1 MKIFHIPAFTDNY
14 IWCIQKNN
22 KLAVVDPGDSKE
34 LLNLIKNNDL
44 ILEDI
49 LITHHHFDHTGGLE
63 DLHNLVNGN
72 IFGPKESN
80 KFINKFVSENDEIE
94 VLGNKYKILET
105 PGHTLDH
112 ISYYSEDIN
121 SVFCGDTLF
130 SGGCG
135 RAFEGTYEQLHN
147 SIQKLNGLPESTL
160 IYAAHEYT
168 IANLEFAYSVH
179 ADNAIIVHLNKAKK
193 MISDN
198 KITLPTKLSLEKK
211 INLFLLENRPE
222 HAKLLSD
229 LDWFKELRERKD
241 SY

>member
-14 IWCIQKNN
+14 IWCIQENN

-34 LLNLIKNNDL
+34 LLNLIKDNDL

-63 DLHNLVNGN
+63 DLHKLVKGN
-72 IFGPKESN
+72 IYGPKQSN

-94 VLGNKYKILET
+94 VLGNKYKIFET

-121 SVFCGDTLF
+121 SLFCGDTLF

-135 RAFEGTYEQLHN
+135 RAFEGTFEQLHN

-168 IANLEFAYSVH
+168 VSNLQFAYSVH
-179 ADNAIIVHLNKAKK
+179 NDEIILENLNHSKK
-193 MISDN
+193 LLSEGN
-198 KITLPTKLSLEKK
+198 ITLPTVLSLEKR

-222 HAKLLSD
+222 FAKAKPD
-229 LDWFKELRERKD
+229 LEWFTELRERKD
-241 SY
+241 SA

>member
-34 LLNLIKNNDL
+34 LLNLIKDNDL

-49 LITHHHFDHTGGLE
+49 LVTHHHFDHTGGLE
-63 DLHNLVNGN
+63 DLHKLVKGN
-72 IFGPKESN
+72 IYGPKQSN

-112 ISYYSEDIN
+112 ISYYSKDIN

-179 ADNAIIVHLNKAKK
+179 ADNAIISHLNKAKK

-198 KITLPTKLSLEKK
+198 EITLPTKLSLEKK

-222 HAKLLSD
+222 HTKLLSD

>member
-80 KFINKFVSENDEIE
+80 KFINKFVSEDDEIE
-94 VLGNKYKILET
+94 VLGNKYKIFET

-179 ADNAIIVHLNKAKK
+179 ADNAIINHLNKAKK

>member
-94 VLGNKYKILET
+94 VLGNKYRILET

-179 ADNAIIVHLNKAKK
+179 ADNAIINHLNKAKK

-222 HAKLLSD
+222 HTKLLSD

>member
-14 IWCIQKNN
+14 IWCIQKNK

-34 LLNLIKNNDL
+34 LLNLIKDNDL

-63 DLHNLVNGN
+63 DLHKLVKGN
-72 IFGPKESN
+72 IYGPKQSN

-94 VLGNKYKILET
+94 VLGNKYKIFET

-135 RAFEGTYEQLHN
+135 RAFEGTFEQLHN
-147 SIQKLNGLPESTL
+147 SIQTLNGLPESTL

-168 IANLEFAYSVH
+168 VSNLQFAYSVH
-179 ADNAIIVHLNKAKK
+179 DDEIILENLNHSKK
-193 MISDN
+193 LLSEGN
-198 KITLPTKLSLEKK
+198 ITLPTVLSLEKR

-222 HAKLLSD
+222 FAKAKPD
-229 LDWFKELRERKD
+229 LEWFTELRERKD
-241 SY
+241 YA

>member
-34 LLNLIKNNDL
+34 LLNLIKDNDL

-112 ISYYSEDIN
+112 ISYYSKDIN

-168 IANLEFAYSVH
+168 IANLEFAYSIH
-179 ADNAIIVHLNKAKK
+179 ADNAIISHLNKAKK

-198 KITLPTKLSLEKK
+198 EITLPTKLSLEKK

-222 HAKLLSD
+222 HTKLLSD

>member
-34 LLNLIKNNDL
+34 LLNLIKDNDL

>member
-1 MKIFHIPAFTDNY
+1 MKIDHIHAFTDNY
-14 IWCIQKNN
+14 IWCIQKNR

-34 LLNLIKNNDL
+34 LLNLIKDNDL

-63 DLHNLVNGN
+63 DLHKLVKGN
-72 IFGPKESN
+72 IYGPKQSN

-94 VLGNKYKILET
+94 VLGNKYKIFET

-135 RAFEGTYEQLHN
+135 RAFEGTFKQLHN

-168 IANLEFAYSVH
+168 VSNLQFAYSVH
-179 ADNAIIVHLNKAKK
+179 NDEIILENLNHSKK
-193 MISDN
+193 LLSEGN
-198 KITLPTKLSLEKK
+198 ITLPTVLSLEKR

-222 HAKLLSD
+222 FARAKPD
-229 LDWFKELRERKD
+229 LEWFTELRERKD
-241 SY
+241 SA

>member
-1 MKIFHIPAFTDNY
+1 MKIFHIPAFKDNY

-22 KLAVVDPGDSKE
+22 KLAVVDPGDSIE
-34 LLNLIKNNDL
+34 LLNLINENDL

-63 DLHNLVNGN
+63 DLHKLVKGN
-72 IFGPKESN
+72 IYGPKESN
-80 KFINKFVSENDEIE
+80 KFINKCVSENDEIE
-94 VLGNKYKILET
+94 VLGNKYKIFET

-135 RAFEGTYEQLHN
+135 RAFEGTFEQLHN

-168 IANLEFAYSVH
+168 VSNLEFAYSIH
-179 ADNAIIVHLNKAKK
+179 NDEIILENLNHSKK
-193 MISDN
+193 LLSEGN
-198 KITLPTKLSLEKK
+198 ITLPSVLSLEKR

-222 HAKLLSD
+222 FAKSKPD
-229 LDWFKELRERKD
+229 LEWFTELRERKD
-241 SY
+241 SA

>member
-63 DLHNLVNGN
+63 DLHKLVKGN
-72 IFGPKESN
+72 IYGPKESN

-94 VLGNKYKILET
+94 VLGNKYKIFET

-179 ADNAIIVHLNKAKK
+179 ADNAIINHLNKAKK

-222 HAKLLSD
+222 HTKLLSD

>member
-14 IWCIQKNN
+14 IWCIQKNK

-34 LLNLIKNNDL
+34 LLNLIKDNDL

-63 DLHNLVNGN
+63 DLHKLVKGN
-72 IFGPKESN
+72 IYGPKQSN

-94 VLGNKYKILET
+94 VLGNKYKIFET

-135 RAFEGTYEQLHN
+135 RAFEGTFEQLHN

-168 IANLEFAYSVH
+168 VSNLQFAYSVH
-179 ADNAIIVHLNKAKK
+179 NDEIILENLNHSKK
-193 MISDN
+193 LLSEGN
-198 KITLPTKLSLEKK
+198 ITLPTVLSLEKR

-222 HAKLLSD
+222 FAKAKPD
-229 LDWFKELRERKD
+229 LEWFTELRERKD
-241 SY
+241 SA

>member
-14 IWCIQKNN
+14 IWCIQENN

-34 LLNLIKNNDL
+34 LLNLIKDNDL

-63 DLHNLVNGN
+63 DLHKLVKGN
-72 IFGPKESN
+72 IYGPKQSN
-80 KFINKFVSENDEIE
+80 KFINKCVSENDEIE
-94 VLGNKYKILET
+94 VLGNKYKIFET

-121 SVFCGDTLF
+121 SLFCGDTLF

-135 RAFEGTYEQLHN
+135 RAFEGTFEQLHN
-147 SIQKLNGLPESTL
+147 SIQKLNGLPETTL

-168 IANLEFAYSVH
+168 VSNLQFAYSVH
-179 ADNAIIVHLNKAKK
+179 DDEIILENLNHSKK
-193 MISDN
+193 LLSEGS
-198 KITLPTKLSLEKK
+198 ITLPSVLSLEKR

-222 HAKLLSD
+222 FAKSKPD
-229 LDWFKELRERKD
+229 LEWFTELRERKD
-241 SY
+241 SA

>member
-34 LLNLIKNNDL
+34 LLNLIKDNDL

-63 DLHNLVNGN
+63 DLHKLVNGN

-112 ISYYSEDIN
+112 ISYYSKDIN

-179 ADNAIIVHLNKAKK
+179 ADNAIINHLNKAKK

-222 HAKLLSD
+222 HTKLLSD

>member
-34 LLNLIKNNDL
+34 LLNLIKDNDL

-63 DLHNLVNGN
+63 DLHKLVKGN
-72 IFGPKESN
+72 IYGPKQSN
-80 KFINKFVSENDEIE
+80 KFINKFVSENDVIE
-94 VLGNKYKILET
+94 VLGNKYKIFET

-121 SVFCGDTLF
+121 SLFCGDTLF

-135 RAFEGTYEQLHN
+135 RAFEGTFEQLHD
-147 SIQKLNGLPESTL
+147 SIQKLNDLPESTL

-168 IANLEFAYSVH
+168 ISNLEFAYSIH
-179 ADNAIIVHLNKAKK
+179 NDEIILENLNRSKK
-193 MISDN
+193 LLSKGN
-198 KITLPTKLSLEKK
+198 ITLPTVLSLEKR

-222 HAKLLSD
+222 FAKAKPD
-229 LDWFKELRERKD
+229 LEWFTELRERKD
-241 SY
+241 SA

>member
-14 IWCIQKNN
+14 IWCIQKNK

-34 LLNLIKNNDL
+34 LLNLIKDNDL

-63 DLHNLVNGN
+63 DLHKLVKGN
-72 IFGPKESN
+72 IYGPKESN

-94 VLGNKYKILET
+94 VLGNKYKIFET

-121 SVFCGDTLF
+121 SLFCGDTLF

-135 RAFEGTYEQLHN
+135 RAFEGTFEQLHN
-147 SIQKLNGLPESTL
+147 SIQKLNGLPETTL

-168 IANLEFAYSVH
+168 VSNLQFAYSVH
-179 ADNAIIVHLNKAKK
+179 DDEIILENLNHSKK
-193 MISDN
+193 LLS
-198 KITLPTKLSLEKK
+198 KGSITLPSVLSLEKR

-222 HAKLLSD
+222 FAKSKPD
-229 LDWFKELRERKD
+229 LEWFTELRERKD
-241 SY
+241 SA

>member
-14 IWCIQKNN
+14 IWCIQKNK

-34 LLNLIKNNDL
+34 LLNLIKDNDL

-63 DLHNLVNGN
+63 DLHKLVKGN
-72 IFGPKESN
+72 IYGPKQSN

-94 VLGNKYKILET
+94 VLGNKYKIFET

-135 RAFEGTYEQLHN
+135 RAFEGTFEQLHN

-168 IANLEFAYSVH
+168 VSNLEFAYSIH
-179 ADNAIIVHLNKAKK
+179 NDEIILENLNHSKK
-193 MISDN
+193 LLSEGS
-198 KITLPTKLSLEKK
+198 ITLPSVLSLEKR

-222 HAKLLSD
+222 FAKSKPD
-229 LDWFKELRERKD
+229 LELFTELRERKD
-241 SY
+241 SA

>member
-14 IWCIQKNN
+14 IWCIQENN

-34 LLNLIKNNDL
+34 LLNLIKDNDL

-63 DLHNLVNGN
+63 DLHKLVKGN
-72 IFGPKESN
+72 IYGPKQSN

-94 VLGNKYKILET
+94 VLGNKYKIFET

-112 ISYYSEDIN
+112 ISYYSADIN

-135 RAFEGTYEQLHN
+135 RAFEGTFEQLHN
-147 SIQKLNGLPESTL
+147 SIQKLNGLPETTL

-168 IANLEFAYSVH
+168 VSNLQFAYSVH
-179 ADNAIIVHLNKAKK
+179 DDEIILENLNHSKK
-193 MISDN
+193 LLSEGN
-198 KITLPTKLSLEKK
+198 ITLPTVLSLEKR

-222 HAKLLSD
+222 FAKAKPD
-229 LDWFKELRERKD
+229 LEWFTELRKRKD
-241 SY
+241 SA

>member
-14 IWCIQKNN
+14 IWCIQKNS

-34 LLNLIKNNDL
+34 LLNLIKDNDL

-63 DLHNLVNGN
+63 DLHKLVKGN
-72 IFGPKESN
+72 IYGPKQSN

-94 VLGNKYKILET
+94 VLGNKYKIFET

-135 RAFEGTYEQLHN
+135 RAFEGTFEQLHN

-168 IANLEFAYSVH
+168 VSNLQFAYSVH
-179 ADNAIIVHLNKAKK
+179 NDEIILDNLNHSKK
-193 MISDN
+193 LLSEGN
-198 KITLPTKLSLEKK
+198 ITLPTVLSLEKR

-222 HAKLLSD
+222 FAKAKPD
-229 LDWFKELRERKD
+229 LEWFTELRERKD
-241 SY
+241 SA

>member
-14 IWCIQKNN
+14 IWCIQENN

-34 LLNLIKNNDL
+34 LLNLIKDNDL

-63 DLHNLVNGN
+63 DLHKLVKGN
-72 IFGPKESN
+72 IYGPKQSN

-94 VLGNKYKILET
+94 VLGNKYKIFET

-135 RAFEGTYEQLHN
+135 RAFEGTFEQLHN

-168 IANLEFAYSVH
+168 VSNLQFAYSVH
-179 ADNAIIVHLNKAKK
+179 DDEIILENLNHSKK
-193 MISDN
+193 LLSEGN
-198 KITLPTKLSLEKK
+198 ITLPTVLSLEKR

-222 HAKLLSD
+222 FAKAKAD
-229 LDWFKELRERKD
+229 LEWFTELRERKD
-241 SY
+241 SA

>member
-14 IWCIQKNN
+14 IWCIQENN

-34 LLNLIKNNDL
+34 LLNLIKDNDL

-63 DLHNLVNGN
+63 DLHKLVKGN
-72 IFGPKESN
+72 IYGPKQSN

-94 VLGNKYKILET
+94 VLGNKYKIFET

-112 ISYYSEDIN
+112 ISYYSADIN

-135 RAFEGTYEQLHN
+135 RAFEGTFEQLHN

-168 IANLEFAYSVH
+168 VSNLEFAYSIH
-179 ADNAIIVHLNKAKK
+179 NDEIILENLNHSKK
-193 MISDN
+193 LLSEGS
-198 KITLPTKLSLEKK
+198 ITLPSVLSLEKR

-222 HAKLLSD
+222 FAKSKPD
-229 LDWFKELRERKD
+229 LEWFTELRERKD
-241 SY
+241 SA

>member
-135 RAFEGTYEQLHN
+135 RTFEGTYEQLHN

>member
-14 IWCIQKNN
+14 IWCIQKNK

-34 LLNLIKNNDL
+34 LLNLIKDNDL

-63 DLHNLVNGN
+63 DLHKLVKGY
-72 IFGPKESN
+72 IYGPKESN

-94 VLGNKYKILET
+94 VLGNKYKIFET

-135 RAFEGTYEQLHN
+135 RAFEGTFEQLHN

-168 IANLEFAYSVH
+168 VSNLQFAYSVH
-179 ADNAIIVHLNKAKK
+179 NDEIILENLNHSKK
-193 MISDN
+193 LLSEGS
-198 KITLPTKLSLEKK
+198 ITLPSVLSLEKR

-222 HAKLLSD
+222 FAKSKPD
-229 LDWFKELRERKD
+229 LEWFTELRERKD
-241 SY
+241 SA

>member
-14 IWCIQKNN
+14 IWCIQKNS

-34 LLNLIKNNDL
+34 LLNLIKDNDL

-63 DLHNLVNGN
+63 DLHKLVKGN
-72 IFGPKESN
+72 IYGPKQSN
-80 KFINKFVSENDEIE
+80 KYINKFVSENDVIE
-94 VLGNKYKILET
+94 VLGNKYKIFET

-135 RAFEGTYEQLHN
+135 RAFEGTFEQLHN
-147 SIQKLNGLPESTL
+147 SIQKLNGLPETTL

-168 IANLEFAYSVH
+168 VSNLQFAYSVH
-179 ADNAIIVHLNKAKK
+179 DDEIILENLNHSKK
-193 MISDN
+193 LLSEGN
-198 KITLPTKLSLEKK
+198 ITLPTVLSLEKR

-222 HAKLLSD
+222 FAKAKPD
-229 LDWFKELRERKD
+229 LEWFTELRERKD
-241 SY
+241 SA

>member
-14 IWCIQKNN
+14 IWCIQKNK

-34 LLNLIKNNDL
+34 LLNLIKDNDL

-49 LITHHHFDHTGGLE
+49 LVTHHHFDHTGGLE
-63 DLHNLVNGN
+63 DLHKLVKGN
-72 IFGPKESN
+72 IYGPKQSN

-94 VLGNKYKILET
+94 VLGNKYKIFET

-121 SVFCGDTLF
+121 SLFCGDTLF

-135 RAFEGTYEQLHN
+135 RAFEGTFEQLHN

-168 IANLEFAYSVH
+168 VSNLQFAYSVH
-179 ADNAIIVHLNKAKK
+179 DDEIILENLNRSKK
-193 MISDN
+193 LLSEGN
-198 KITLPTKLSLEKK
+198 ITLPTVLSLEKR

-222 HAKLLSD
+222 FAKAKPD
-229 LDWFKELRERKD
+229 LEWVTELRKRKD
-241 SY
+241 SA

>member
-14 IWCIQKNN
+14 NWCIQKNN

-34 LLNLIKNNDL
+34 LLNLINDNDL

-63 DLHNLVNGN
+63 DLHKLVKGN
-72 IFGPKESN
+72 IYGPKESN

-94 VLGNKYKILET
+94 VLGNKYKIFET

-112 ISYYSEDIN
+112 ISYYSADIN
-121 SVFCGDTLF
+121 LVFCGDTLF

-135 RAFEGTYEQLHN
+135 RAFEGTFEQLHN

-168 IANLEFAYSVH
+168 VSNLQFAYSVH
-179 ADNAIIVHLNKAKK
+179 NDEIILENLNHSKK
-193 MISDN
+193 LLSEGS
-198 KITLPTKLSLEKK
+198 ITLPSVLSLEKR

-222 HAKLLSD
+222 FAKSKPD
-229 LDWFKELRERKD
+229 LEWFTELRERKD
-241 SY
+241 SA

>member
-1 MKIFHIPAFTDNY
+1 M
-14 IWCIQKNN
+14 
-22 KLAVVDPGDSKE
+22 
-34 LLNLIKNNDL
+34 

-63 DLHNLVNGN
+63 DLHKLVKGN
-72 IFGPKESN
+72 IYGPKQSN

-94 VLGNKYKILET
+94 VLGNKYKIFET

-135 RAFEGTYEQLHN
+135 RAFEGTFEQLHN

-168 IANLEFAYSVH
+168 VSNLQFAYSVH
-179 ADNAIIVHLNKAKK
+179 NDEIILENLNHSKK
-193 MISDN
+193 LLSEGN
-198 KITLPTKLSLEKK
+198 ITLPTVLSLEKR

-222 HAKLLSD
+222 FAKAKPALE
-229 LDWFKELRERKD
+229 WFTELRERKD
-241 SY
+241 SA

>member
-14 IWCIQKNN
+14 IWCIQKNK

-34 LLNLIKNNDL
+34 LLNLIKDNDL

-63 DLHNLVNGN
+63 DLHKLVKGN
-72 IFGPKESN
+72 IYGPKQSN

-94 VLGNKYKILET
+94 VLGNKYKIFET

-121 SVFCGDTLF
+121 SLFCGDTLF

-135 RAFEGTYEQLHN
+135 RAFEGTFEQLHN
-147 SIQKLNGLPESTL
+147 SIQKLNGLPETTL

-168 IANLEFAYSVH
+168 VSNLQFAYSVH
-179 ADNAIIVHLNKAKK
+179 DDEIILENLNHSKK
-193 MISDN
+193 LLSEGN
-198 KITLPTKLSLEKK
+198 ITLPTVLSLEKR

-222 HAKLLSD
+222 FAKAKPD
-229 LDWFKELRERKD
+229 LEWFTELRERKD
-241 SY
+241 SA

>member
-14 IWCIQKNN
+14 IWCIQKNS

-34 LLNLIKNNDL
+34 LLNLIKDNDL
-44 ILEDI
+44 ILEHI

-63 DLHNLVNGN
+63 DLHKLVKGN
-72 IFGPKESN
+72 IYGPKQSN

-94 VLGNKYKILET
+94 VLGNKYKIFET

-135 RAFEGTYEQLHN
+135 RAFEGTFEQLHN

-168 IANLEFAYSVH
+168 VSNLQFAYSVH
-179 ADNAIIVHLNKAKK
+179 NDEIILENLNHSKK
-193 MISDN
+193 LLSEGN
-198 KITLPTKLSLEKK
+198 ITLPTVLSLEKR

-222 HAKLLSD
+222 FAKSKPD
-229 LDWFKELRERKD
+229 LEWFTELRERKD
-241 SY
+241 SA

>member
-14 IWCIQKNN
+14 IWCIQKNS

-34 LLNLIKNNDL
+34 LLNLIKDNDL

-63 DLHNLVNGN
+63 DLHKLVKGN
-72 IFGPKESN
+72 IYGPKQSN

-94 VLGNKYKILET
+94 VLGNKYKIYET

-135 RAFEGTYEQLHN
+135 RAFEGTFEQLHN

-168 IANLEFAYSVH
+168 VSNLQFAYSVH
-179 ADNAIIVHLNKAKK
+179 NDEIILENLNHSKK
-193 MISDN
+193 LLSEGN
-198 KITLPTKLSLEKK
+198 ITLPTVLSLEKR

-222 HAKLLSD
+222 FAKAKPALE
-229 LDWFKELRERKD
+229 WFTELRERKD
-241 SY
+241 SA

>member
-34 LLNLIKNNDL
+34 LLNLIKDNDL

-63 DLHNLVNGN
+63 DLHKLVKGN
-72 IFGPKESN
+72 IYGPKQSN

-94 VLGNKYKILET
+94 VLGNKYKIFET

-121 SVFCGDTLF
+121 SVFVGILF
-130 SGGCG
+130 FRVDVVELLKAHLNNCIIQ
-135 RAFEGTYEQLHN
+135 YKN
-147 SIQKLNGLPESTL
+147 SMACRK
-160 IYAAHEYT
+160 
-168 IANLEFAYSVH
+168 
-179 ADNAIIVHLNKAKK
+179 VHLFMLHTN
-193 MISDN
+193 ILYQFTVCIFCS
-198 KITLPTKLSLEKK
+198 
-211 INLFLLENRPE
+211 R
-222 HAKLLSD
+222 
-229 LDWFKELRERKD
+229 
-241 SY
+241 

>member
-14 IWCIQKNN
+14 IWCIQKNK

-34 LLNLIKNNDL
+34 LLNLIKDN
-44 ILEDI
+44 DI
-49 LITHHHFDHTGGLE
+49 LVTHHHFDHTGGLE
-63 DLHNLVNGN
+63 DLHKLVKGN
-72 IFGPKESN
+72 IYGPKQSN

-94 VLGNKYKILET
+94 VLGNKYKIFET

-121 SVFCGDTLF
+121 SLFCGDTLF

-135 RAFEGTYEQLHN
+135 RAFEGTFEQLHN

-168 IANLEFAYSVH
+168 VSNLKFAYSVH
-179 ADNAIIVHLNKAKK
+179 DDEIILENLNRSKK
-193 MISDN
+193 LLSEGN
-198 KITLPTKLSLEKK
+198 ITLPTVLSLEKR

-222 HAKLLSD
+222 FAKAKPD
-229 LDWFKELRERKD
+229 LEWFTELREGKD
-241 SY
+241 ST

>member
-14 IWCIQKNN
+14 IWCIQKNK

-34 LLNLIKNNDL
+34 LLNLIKDNDL

-63 DLHNLVNGN
+63 DLHKLVKGN
-72 IFGPKESN
+72 IYGPKQSN

-94 VLGNKYKILET
+94 VLGNKYKIFET

-135 RAFEGTYEQLHN
+135 RAFEGTFEQLHN

-168 IANLEFAYSVH
+168 VSNLQFAYSVH
-179 ADNAIIVHLNKAKK
+179 DDEIILENLNRSKK
-193 MISDN
+193 LLSEGN
-198 KITLPTKLSLEKK
+198 ITLPTVLSLEKR

-222 HAKLLSD
+222 FAKAKPD
-229 LDWFKELRERKD
+229 LEWFTELREGKD
-241 SY
+241 SA

>member
-112 ISYYSEDIN
+112 ISYYSKDIN

-168 IANLEFAYSVH
+168 IANLEFAYSIH
-179 ADNAIIVHLNKAKK
+179 ADNAIISHLNKAKK

-198 KITLPTKLSLEKK
+198 EITLPTKLSLEKK

-222 HAKLLSD
+222 HTKLLSD